1 MIKIMFVCY
10 GNICRSPMAEFLMK
24 DYVEKQGSA
33 DKFFIRSSATSYE
46 EIGHRVYGGTR
57 AVLDRL
63 GIDYT
68 GKVAEK
74 LTSEDYDKYDYFIGM
89 DEENRRNMKRQLMG
103 DADGKVSLLLDYT
116 KNPREVADPWYTRDF
131 DKTYQDIMEGIRA
144 FYEFLKTQH
153 KELND

>member
-24 DYVEKQGSA
+24 DYVKKQGAS
-33 DKFFIRSSATSYE
+33 DKFIIRSSATSYE

-57 AVLDRL
+57 AILDRL

-74 LTSEDYDKYDYFIGM
+74 LVTNDYEKYDYFVGM
-89 DEENRRNMKRQLMG
+89 DEENRRNIKRELLG
-103 DADGKVSLLLDYT
+103 DSLNKVSLLLDFT
-116 KNPREVADPWYTRDF
+116 DHPRDVADPWYTRDF
-131 DKTYQDIMEGIRA
+131 DKTYSDIMEGIKA
-144 FYEFLKTQH
+144 FYEYLKMQH
-153 KELND
+153 EELR